1 MQKNVF
7 LAAAAA
13 ALIAGMTFGAPAE
26 AASTCGETAKANASN
41 MMERVQMRREC
52 KKSMRAEKRDGMF
65 SRLSFM
71 KDRS

>member
-7 LAAAAA
+7 FAATAA
-13 ALIAGMTFGAPAE
+13 ALIAGATMAAPAQ
-26 AASTCGETAKANASN
+26 AASTCGEMAKAKASN

-52 KKSMRAEKRDGMF
+52 KKSMRTEKRDGMF
-65 SRLSFM
+65 SRLNFM